1 VPNPKIAHLRYGIV
15 TAIDPAK
22 SRLKAKFPDQDGL
35 VSHWLNVSCQKS
47 LKDKAFWMPEVG
59 EQVACIMDEH
69 LEDGTVIGAIYSGPD
84 PVPEGVD
91 EKWYGVWFEDGS
103 ILYYRKDTH
112 QLLIDLS
119 RMQGTVLLKAQSV
132 TVAAQAVNVQAET
145 ARVEADTVA
154 VTASTLTADTQ
165 TASVSGATVSVTA
178 PAIDLTGLV
187 NVDGDIDI

>member
-1 VPNPKIAHLRYGIV
+1 MSNPKIAHLRYGIV

-91 EKWYGVWFEDGS
+91 EHWYGVWFEDGS
-103 ILYYRKDTH
+103 VLYYRKDTH

-119 RMQGTVLLKAQSV
+119 RMQGTVLLKAQTV
-132 TVAAQAVNVQAET
+132 TVEAQAVEVQAET
-145 ARVEADTVA
+145 ARVDADTVA
-154 VTASTLTADTQ
+154 VRASTLSADTQ
-165 TASVSGATVSVTA
+165 TASISGTHVSVTA